1 MYSQVQAHEL
11 IDQFCLVRLVN
22 TRSYTLNAGELLLRA
37 VEDEKPSAALQFKSG
52 TRNVRTMSDA
62 ERLNTPRERREWWLL
77 RQMDEREMKD
87 KRIASFLIGENQER
101 DQTHPKGPEASRR
114 LQTQTA
120 EFDID
125 MSGRE
130 NNPYCRPSTPSPLP
144 PCSRHSTPRWA
155 DSARIWCSFW
165 VTGAQRLTPA
175 LVWVREYSYVILEF
189 CENGSLHNI
198 SKHKRRCGGRQSIL
212 APEVIE
218 QRSVGCAQRRDQKSR
233 RIIGAT
239 ISRRGSRERSCKVVL
254 EKTPAEE
261 DHTGSSAE
269 EDDTA
274 SDASHILARVVLTCR
289 SRTPTLSPKSSQA
302 CRATLHWRRVRAR
315 GGAEWGRGWRLRCW
329 VDDADS
335 KSSQVLTIH
344 NWFGRETSSD
354 YPLPS
359 PPRPSPSPLMG
370 PNPSPSVR
378 GALLPVRKSL
388 LIHLLRPRDR
398 APLLQLPLLVAF
410 EDVHYAASP
419 PPWPIES
426 LSVSP
431 HETDTCVGHA
441 APGNDPAPYVHRAAV
456 LPAARAR
463 RNSLTSRKVFLL
475 ERAGICTRSSRRA
488 ESFSAADEHA
498 TKKRLVVEDKIPD
511 QVNAVAPQ
519 VGAVGVAAVLH
530 RLDPK
535 AAESSTSRKR
545 PRRRGRST
553 RTSPR
558 RRRRSDSEDRP
569 WATQHTEPLGTLQTL
584 DLGPQAV
591 PSLCPRSTVR
601 AQPARAAPDQLGSV
615 SPVLAPL
622 HLSRSSSI
630 QASTNKHIGPSSSPP
645 AAHQPKAPPS
655 LQSADTR
662 RTVSGVEGLNG
673 GTRGGQCKNRGR
685 GDSRRSRDSS
695 AARPP
700 LSPLVTGPASALDR
714 HAQHQ
719 TSSGLRTSVPVFVAQ
734 LVLCVGFGRM
744 GGSEAVGSMRRRM
757 IRMGRRWS
765 RRRRSTRRGC

>member
-274 SDASHILARVVLTCR
+274 SDASHILARVRLMLTCFFLLVRFTLRVDDVLSLMHARPGPLYQQPATRRAYLPLTDPDFIAEVLTGLPR
-289 SRTPTLSPKSSQA
+289 HAALEEGFDHTQL
-302 CRATLHWRRVRAR
+302 VRPRDVVRQQR
-315 GGAEWGRGWRLRCW
+315 GP
-329 VDDADS
+329 
-335 KSSQVLTIH
+335 H
-344 NWFGRETSSD
+344 
-354 YPLPS
+354 
-359 PPRPSPSPLMG
+359 PPRPSPSPPLG
-370 PNPSPSVR
+370 PNPPPSFCSGSTLSPSP
-378 GALLPVRKSL
+378 LPPSQPRSL
-388 LIHLLRPRDR
+388 SS
-398 APLLQLPLLVAF
+398 V
-410 EDVHYAASP
+410 EDVHYAAGP
-419 PPWPIES
+419 TPWPLKS
-426 LSVSP
+426 FSVSP
-431 HETDTCVGHA
+431 HETQT
-441 APGNDPAPYVHRAAV
+441 PAWATQLWETTPRHMCTVPLRTPSSPRYSPLAV
-456 LPAARAR
+456 PAAQGDRDTTVQR
-463 RNSLTSRKVFLL
+463 
-475 ERAGICTRSSRRA
+475 
-488 ESFSAADEHA
+488 
-498 TKKRLVVEDKIPD
+498 KKRSVVED
-511 QVNAVAPQ
+511 
-519 VGAVGVAAVLH
+519 
-530 RLDPK
+530 R
-535 AAESSTSRKR
+535 
-545 PRRRGRST
+545 
-553 RTSPR
+553 
-558 RRRRSDSEDRP
+558 
-569 WATQHTEPLGTLQTL
+569 WWQT
-584 DLGPQAV
+584 
-591 PSLCPRSTVR
+591 
-601 AQPARAAPDQLGSV
+601 
-615 SPVLAPL
+615 
-622 HLSRSSSI
+622 H
-630 QASTNKHIGPSSSPP
+630 
-645 AAHQPKAPPS
+645 
-655 LQSADTR
+655 
-662 RTVSGVEGLNG
+662 
-673 GTRGGQCKNRGR
+673 
-685 GDSRRSRDSS
+685 
-695 AARPP
+695 PP
-700 LSPLVTGPASALDR
+700 LYLIQGLQYHKYYIRLLYPCNPVFHFFPL
-714 HAQHQ
+714 
-719 TSSGLRTSVPVFVAQ
+719 SVPVA
-734 LVLCVGFGRM
+734 LKLTPIVLPSPPDTLLHTLSYPAPFR
-744 GGSEAVGSMRRRM
+744 
-757 IRMGRRWS
+757 
-765 RRRRSTRRGC
+765 